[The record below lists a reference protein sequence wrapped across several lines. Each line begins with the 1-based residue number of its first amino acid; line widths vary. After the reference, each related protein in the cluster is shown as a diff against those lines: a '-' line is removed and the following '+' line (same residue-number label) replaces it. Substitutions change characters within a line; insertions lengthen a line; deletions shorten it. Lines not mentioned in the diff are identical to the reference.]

1 MVCLNTRLREHNSM
15 VCIFHHTIRPMKAQR
30 DEAPE
35 VPEEEFQYGQSF
47 EATLIDQSPTLEP
60 PPMSPFRD
68 GQSPAMSPRSTRARR
83 RARSRSRTP
92 ANSPAFKPKDLF
104 ADFEEEADFE
114 GDDQIAEPV
123 DELDDDAP
131 LMAAAVEQEVQRA
144 PTPKRRKR
152 RSVKGPP
159 TPAPQSVGA
168 PRAIAPQPE
177 TQQENVVE
185 EEVQVYEKKKKKKK
199 KQVNKDVEAND
210 DEVGEDDEE
219 KGKAGDE
226 EVKQVV
232 KKKKKRRMWRRWRRS
247 RQRIRRQR

>member
-1 MVCLNTRLREHNSM
+1 MVCT
-15 VCIFHHTIRPMKAQR
+15 FHHTIRPMKAQR

-68 GQSPAMSPRSTRARR
+68 GQSPDMSPRSTRARR

-114 GDDQIAEPV
+114 GADKIAEPV
-123 DELDDDAP
+123 DEFDDDAP

-159 TPAPQSVGA
+159 TPEPQSVGTPKASA
-168 PRAIAPQPE
+168 PKPE
-177 TQQENVVE
+177 KQQENVVE
-185 EEVQVYEKKKKKKK
+185 EEVQVDEKKKKKKKKK

-219 KGKAGDE
+219 KVKAGDE

-232 KKKKKRRMWRRWRRS
+232 KKKKKRRMWGRGRRS